1 MESELVI
8 KLVMSALVLGTVF
21 GAYIG
26 YWLRG
31 PKVAR
36 LKQELA
42 ALRQKLDAVQGAL
55 E

>member
-8 KLVMSALVLGTVF
+8 KLVLSALVFGTVF

-31 PKVAR
+31 PKVTAQQR
-36 LKQELA
+36 TIA
-42 ALRQKLDAVQGAL
+42 ALRKKLDAVQGAL